1 MKLYIILTIII
12 CIFYIK
18 LTLQKKHDFQIIQT
32 SLDVFKEEFLYD
44 KYPIILEDNV
54 VNIQELFDSIFKYQ
68 YIFKS
73 NGKKL
78 KKKQNKNNSKF
89 LIFHNVDLDESTI
102 SIKNNINDV
111 FVDVILRKHKVLVLP
126 YGWYFT
132 NNNNISYVLLNDLI
146 HSLRHLNFN

>member
-1 MKLYIILTIII
+1 
-12 CIFYIK
+12 

-54 VNIQELFDSIFKYQ
+54 VNIQDLFDSIFKYQ

-126 YGWYFT
+126 YGWYFA